1 MASFLERVGA
11 YFIDAIIISFIL
23 TMINM
28 GIPSDSELTARMT
41 ELETKIM
48 SNEVDR
54 EVIMEEYQNLVYD
67 SQKSMVLSSSIGV
80 AVYIVYFVVFQTMY
94 NGQTFGKKLLKLKV
108 VSLDDSSASMSQM
121 FLRYLFIANIF
132 SGVLNVVLLYVMSK
146 HGYMVTYL
154 LLEFFEF
161 IFIITSLLFV
171 LYRKDKRGAHDL
183 MANTKVI
190 KEV

>member
-11 YFIDAIIISFIL
+11 YFIDAIIISLIL

-28 GIPSDSELTARMT
+28 GIPTDSELTARMT
-41 ELETKIM
+41 ELETQIM

-54 EVIMEEYQNLVYD
+54 EVVMEEYQNLVYD

-80 AVYIVYFVVFQTMY
+80 AIYIVYFVVFQTMY

-108 VSLDDSSASMSQM
+108 VSLDDTNASMSQM
-121 FLRYLFIANIF
+121 LLRYLFTASIF
-132 SGVLNVVLLYVMSK
+132 SGVLNIVLLYVMSK
-146 HGYMVTYL
+146 HAYMVTYL
-154 LLEFFEF
+154 LLEVFEF

>member
-28 GIPSDSELTARMT
+28 GIPTDSELTARMT
-41 ELETKIM
+41 ELETQII

-54 EVIMEEYQNLVYD
+54 EVVMEEYQNLVYD

-108 VSLDDSSASMSQM
+108 VSQDDSSASMSQM
-121 FLRYLFIANIF
+121 FLRYLYLSNIF
-132 SGVLNVVLLYVMSK
+132 SGILNIVLLYVMSK
-146 HGYMVTYL
+146 HGYMVSFL
-154 LLEFFEF
+154 LLEVFEF